1 MLKRNRQIAELDG
14 FQPRI
19 RKHDRTRR
27 YGGAIAYVRLSMGS
41 RQRMTWVSPTGERI
55 NNLAIVGVRWF
66 ARELVGRG
74 FIVETASEPA
84 YIF

>member
-1 MLKRNRQIAELDG
+1 MLKRNGQIAELDG

-27 YGGAIAYVRLSMGS
+27 YGVGETQVIRCRDPIDNRTYAIA
-41 RQRMTWVSPTGERI
+41 PGERI

-74 FIVETASEPA
+74 FIVETASDPA